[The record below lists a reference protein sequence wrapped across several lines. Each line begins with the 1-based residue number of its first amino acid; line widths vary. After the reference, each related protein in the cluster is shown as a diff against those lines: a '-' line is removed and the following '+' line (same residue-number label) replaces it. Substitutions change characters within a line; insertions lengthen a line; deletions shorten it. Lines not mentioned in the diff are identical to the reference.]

1 MFVRLSGVRF
11 AELMPL
17 PRSVLSPAFFST
29 KKAEKT
35 DEKSRDEN
43 LKQHQQSK
51 IVKGTVRKMFGE
63 IPTDGKDAYKNQQK
77 LMDNNLAFI
86 KRKLDQELSDG
97 TRKILQE
104 TSNPTPKTTMPS
116 NQDES
121 GDMSRQSGHNSVL
134 EHIKLMKLPKYQ
146 IRGIVDRKNM
156 NL

>member
-1 MFVRLSGVRF
+1 
-11 AELMPL
+11 
-17 PRSVLSPAFFST
+17 
-29 KKAEKT
+29 
-35 DEKSRDEN
+35 
-43 LKQHQQSK
+43 
-51 IVKGTVRKMFGE
+51 
-63 IPTDGKDAYKNQQK
+63 
-77 LMDNNLAFI
+77 MDNNLAFI